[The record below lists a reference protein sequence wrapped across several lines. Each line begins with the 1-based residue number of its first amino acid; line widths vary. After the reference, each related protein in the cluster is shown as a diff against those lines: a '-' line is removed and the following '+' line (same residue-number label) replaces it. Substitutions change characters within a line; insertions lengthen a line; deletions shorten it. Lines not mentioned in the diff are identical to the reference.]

1 MTKAWIVLTAAV
13 TLSGCAASSSGD
25 AGGSS
30 SLATGQ
36 CFRGMDVNNFNVKDR
51 KTLYVSTR
59 QGYVFRLATT
69 DDCFSQSVDSV
80 VVSPFTGSDPNI
92 CVGDQAAI
100 SVGRDRSL
108 PVPCVAR
115 TSGPIA
121 DSRES
126 GLRSRGA

>member
-1 MTKAWIVLTAAV
+1 MVLAAAV
-13 TLSGCAASSSGD
+13 ALSGCAASSSGD
-25 AGGSS
+25 SGGSS
-30 SLATGQ
+30 SLTIGQ
-36 CFRGMDVNNFNVKDR
+36 CFRGIDVNNFNVRDR

-92 CVGDQAAI
+92 CVGDQAAVN
-100 SVGRDRSL
+100 VGRDRSL

-115 TSGPIA
+115 TSGPIR

-126 GLRSRGA
+126 GLRSRSS